1 MKEARSA
8 IAEGVGGV
16 VENSVFTVTVDP
28 RVHDLRE
35 LTSVCQVKQMNQAN
49 DFQHKK

>member
-1 MKEARSA
+1 M

-16 VENSVFTVTVDP
+16 VENSVFTGTADP
-28 RVHDLRE
+28 QVHDLRE
-35 LTSVCQVKQMNQAN
+35 LTSVCQVKQMDQAN